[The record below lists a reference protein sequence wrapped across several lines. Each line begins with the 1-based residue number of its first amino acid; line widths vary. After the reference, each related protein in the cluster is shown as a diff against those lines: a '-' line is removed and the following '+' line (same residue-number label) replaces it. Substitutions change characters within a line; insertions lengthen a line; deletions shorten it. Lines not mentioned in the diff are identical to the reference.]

1 MLPSLT
7 QPSLWVLL
15 LLSVSNLLQWEN
27 VTCAP
32 IHENKTEQG
41 DVSLKDLFDHA
52 ITLSQTT
59 SALTT
64 EMRKLFV
71 LDFFKD
77 KMYMIKILN
86 SCHTFS
92 LNTPETVEEA
102 RDISFEDFLKMILSI
117 VHSWNNPLHHLV
129 TELGG
134 MKGAPD
140 AILSRAKGVETINS
154 ELLENIMTILS
165 KNWKEEQEDGNIPSM
180 HNLQGS
186 FRRFTTDSTARSM
199 QSTFKYH
206 ECFSI
211 DVRALGTLLMLLVS
225 NLLLSEKVASMPM
238 NVSEAGRSEV
248 SLKDLFDNA
257 TILSENIT
265 KLSTDMRMEFA
276 KAIEA
281 QHKILLEYIM
291 KIVSKVN
298 PALQEK
304 EDSLVWSDLDLL
316 QAADEESRL
325 FALYVFSYC
334 LRVDLQIVE
343 FCIYM
348 LRCLHMHGKI
358 CYIESAPSF

>member
-1 MLPSLT
+1 M
-7 QPSLWVLL
+7 V
-15 LLSVSNLLQWEN
+15 N
-27 VTCAP
+27 A
-32 IHENKTEQG
+32 
-41 DVSLKDLFDHA
+41 
-52 ITLSQTT
+52 
-59 SALTT
+59 
-64 EMRKLFV
+64 
-71 LDFFKD
+71 
-77 KMYMIKILN
+77 
-86 SCHTFS
+86 
-92 LNTPETVEEA
+92 
-102 RDISFEDFLKMILSI
+102 
-117 VHSWNNPLHHLV
+117 
-129 TELGG
+129 
-134 MKGAPD
+134 
-140 AILSRAKGVETINS
+140 
-154 ELLENIMTILS
+154 
-165 KNWKEEQEDGNIPSM
+165 
-180 HNLQGS
+180 
-186 FRRFTTDSTARSM
+186 TA
-199 QSTFKYH
+199 
-206 ECFSI
+206 
-211 DVRALGTLLMLLVS
+211 GTLLMLLVS

-265 KLSTDMRMEFA
+265 KLSTDMRMEFFYNNFSSRIFSKTLSSLHKKMRLNDVFDKCHTLPIKTPETKAEIRETSFEDFLNMTFRTLRAWEDPLKHLVTELSAMPGVPDVILSQA

>member
-1 MLPSLT
+1 
-7 QPSLWVLL
+7 
-15 LLSVSNLLQWEN
+15 
-27 VTCAP
+27 
-32 IHENKTEQG
+32 
-41 DVSLKDLFDHA
+41 
-52 ITLSQTT
+52 
-59 SALTT
+59 
-64 EMRKLFV
+64 
-71 LDFFKD
+71 
-77 KMYMIKILN
+77 
-86 SCHTFS
+86 
-92 LNTPETVEEA
+92 
-102 RDISFEDFLKMILSI
+102 
-117 VHSWNNPLHHLV
+117 
-129 TELGG
+129 
-134 MKGAPD
+134 
-140 AILSRAKGVETINS
+140 
-154 ELLENIMTILS
+154 
-165 KNWKEEQEDGNIPSM
+165 
-180 HNLQGS
+180 
-186 FRRFTTDSTARSM
+186 
-199 QSTFKYH
+199 
-206 ECFSI
+206 
-211 DVRALGTLLMLLVS
+211 MLLVS

-265 KLSTDMRMEFA
+265 KLSTDMRMEFVIPGFSLKGTSQMMSLSSLHKKMRLNDVFDKCHTLPIKTPETKAEIRETSFEDFLNMTFRTLRAWEDPLKHLVTELSAMPGVPDVILSQA